1 MSLPRSLQAEDHGG
15 RRKLVALLLASA
27 GLPSIAWLWILGG
40 ISSAALVGTLVSI
53 SAVLYLLFVRV
64 RGGWVWVYP
73 LGVCPLLTCLAGAEL
88 SDPPSLFTSW
98 LVGSTAVAT
107 VMTLAISLVASF
119 QAEQHRQAL
128 TAAREATA
136 DAQSALAAANDAAK
150 TRERFLAN
158 MTHELRTPLTGIIG
172 MAQLLPPSAEPEVH
186 EVMSTISSSANSLL
200 EIVNDLLSFSKGR
213 SGTLE
218 LRAAP
223 FAPADVI
230 HDATRSLVSQAHQ
243 KHLELLLD
251 LAPNL
256 PSAMMGDELRFR
268 QVIINLVGN
277 ALKFTEEGTVTVRV
291 FLGTTPLSLVGEI
304 IDTGI
309 GIPPERLAHVF
320 EPFVQ
325 VDDSP
330 SRRSRGTGL
339 GLTITRQLVELMGG
353 TVEVESELERGSV
366 FRFQIPLNPA
376 DTRVPLVVIDRWLD
390 DRRLALVA
398 GRAGAR
404 GFLRK
409 MLESAGA
416 TILEPERLGVLAVEL
431 QRQRSAGRPIDAA
444 VVDFSPDAAWH
455 DVAEAA
461 KWVPVVAL
469 VAPEQRAAL
478 TLGEL
483 TQVTLIDKPYSAQ
496 ELHDVFRSLP
506 LGAVGRER
514 RATERRPGSGLDVL
528 VAEDNAINARVAQGF
543 LARLG
548 HRSTVV
554 QNGVEALRALALRHF
569 DAVLMDLEMPE
580 MDGLEATRRIRA
592 QEAQSSL
599 AHLPVFIVSANA
611 LSEDEAAGAAAGADA
626 FLIKPIGLARLEAAL
641 AHLGPVITPKG
652 EGT

>member
-1 MSLPRSLQAEDHGG
+1 M
-15 RRKLVALLLASA
+15 VALICASV
-27 GLPSIAWLWILGG
+27 GVPSVAALWILSG
-40 ISSAALVGTLVSI
+40 ISAAAMVGTLVPV
-53 SAVLYLLFVRV
+53 SAVLYLVFVRMPG
-64 RGGWVWVYP
+64 RWVWVYP
-73 LGVCPLLTCLAGAEL
+73 LGVCPLLMCLAVAEV
-88 SDPPSLFTSW
+88 SGHPSW
-98 LVGSTAVAT
+98 GYAAVAVAMAL
-107 VMTLAISLVASF
+107 VMQLTISLVASF
-119 QAEQHRQAL
+119 RAAQHREAL
-128 TAAREATA
+128 AAAHEATA

-172 MAQLLPPSAEPEVH
+172 MAQLLPSSAEPEVH
-186 EVMSTISSSANSLL
+186 EVMRTISSSANRLL
-200 EIVNDLLSFSKGR
+200 EIVDDLLSFSMGR

-230 HDATRSLVSQAHQ
+230 RDATRSLVSQAHR

-256 PSAMMGDELRFR
+256 PSTMMGDELRFR

-309 GIPPERLAHVF
+309 GIPPERLAQVF
-320 EPFVQ
+320 EPFVE
-325 VDDSP
+325 VDDSL
-330 SRRSRGTGL
+330 SRRFQGTGL
-339 GLTITRQLVELMGG
+339 GLPLTQQLVELMGG
-353 TVEVESELERGSV
+353 TVEVESELDRGSV

-376 DTRVPLVVIDRWLD
+376 TTRVPLVVIDRWLE
-390 DRRLALVA
+390 DRRVGLVA
-398 GRAGAR
+398 GSAGAR

-409 MLESAGA
+409 MLENVGA
-416 TILEPERLGVLAVEL
+416 TIIEPERLGVLAIEL

-469 VAPEQRAAL
+469 IAPEQRAAL
-478 TLGEL
+478 ALGEL
-483 TQVTLIDKPYSAQ
+483 THVTLIDKPYSAQ
-496 ELHDVFRSLP
+496 DLHVAFRSLP
-506 LGAVGRER
+506 LVVVGRER

-554 QNGVEALRALALRHF
+554 QNGAEALRALALRHF
-569 DAVLMDLEMPE
+569 DVVLMDIRMPE
-580 MDGLEATRRIRA
+580 MDGLEAIRRIRA
-592 QEAQSSL
+592 QEAQSNV
-599 AHLPVFIVSANA
+599 AHLPVFIVSANS
-611 LSEDEAAGAAAGADA
+611 LPEDEAAGSAAGADA

-641 AHLGPVITPKG
+641 ARLAPVIAPKG
-652 EGT
+652 QGT